1 MAMMLYQYIG
11 LVIGIVG
18 IIYTFLRFREN
29 KMSLGM
35 LFIWSIVW
43 IVLIV
48 LSIFPEATG
57 YFANLTG
64 IGRGLD
70 VILIL
75 GLIGCYYLIFRIY
88 NMIENIEEEIT
99 HIAREM
105 ALEREN
111 ADLDEKRMKRI
122 NQRRRGLTLTRHLF

>member
-1 MAMMLYQYIG
+1 MALMLYQYIG
-11 LVIGIVG
+11 IIIGIVG
-18 IIYTFLRFREN
+18 IIYIFIRFRES

-35 LFIWSIVW
+35 LLIWSVVW
-43 IVLIV
+43 VVLIG

-57 YFANLTG
+57 YFANITG

-88 NMIENIEEEIT
+88 NMIENIEQEIT
-99 HIAREM
+99 NIAREI
-105 ALEREN
+105 ALQGDKDLEN
-111 ADLDEKRMKRI
+111 ENELSYSKKD
-122 NQRRRGLTLTRHLF
+122 

>member
-1 MAMMLYQYIG
+1 MMLMLYQYIG
-11 LVIGIVG
+11 IVIGIIG
-18 IIYTFLRFREN
+18 IIYTFIRFRDS
-29 KMSLGM
+29 KMSPGM
-35 LFIWSIVW
+35 LILWSIIW

-48 LSIFPEATG
+48 LSIFPETTG

-99 HIAREM
+99 LLVREI
-105 ALEREN
+105 ALEKANSRKNEN
-111 ADLDEKRMKRI
+111 TLPEEDE
-122 NQRRRGLTLTRHLF
+122 

>member
-1 MAMMLYQYIG
+1 MALMLYQYIG
-11 LVIGIVG
+11 IIIGVVG
-18 IIYTFLRFREN
+18 IIYTFLRFRDS

-35 LFIWSIVW
+35 LLIWSIVW

-57 YFANLTG
+57 FFANLTG

-88 NMIENIEEEIT
+88 NKIENIEQEIT
-99 HIAREM
+99 HIAREI
-105 ALEREN
+105 ALSKEN
-111 ADLDEKRMKRI
+111 MDKDNDEDK
-122 NQRRRGLTLTRHLF
+122 N

>member
-1 MAMMLYQYIG
+1 MALMLYQYIG
-11 LVIGIVG
+11 IIIGVVG
-18 IIYTFLRFREN
+18 IIYTFLRFRDS

-35 LFIWSIVW
+35 LLIWSIVW

-57 YFANLTG
+57 FFANLTG

-88 NMIENIEEEIT
+88 NKIENIEQEIT
-99 HIAREM
+99 HIAREI
-105 ALEREN
+105 ALSKEN
-111 ADLDEKRMKRI
+111 TKKCKDDSLIKDE
-122 NQRRRGLTLTRHLF
+122 

>member
-1 MAMMLYQYIG
+1 MALMLYQYIG
-11 LVIGIVG
+11 ILIGIVG
-18 IIYTFLRFREN
+18 IIYTFIRFRES

-35 LFIWSIVW
+35 LFIWSLVW

-57 YFANLTG
+57 FFASLTG

-105 ALEREN
+105 ALSKEN
-111 ADLDEKRMKRI
+111 MDKNDKEDK
-122 NQRRRGLTLTRHLF
+122 

>member
-1 MAMMLYQYIG
+1 MALMLYQYIG
-11 LVIGIVG
+11 IIIGIVG

-43 IVLIV
+43 VVLIV

-88 NMIENIEEEIT
+88 NMIENIEQEIT
-99 HIAREM
+99 QIAREI
-105 ALEREN
+105 ALDREN
-111 ADLDEKRMKRI
+111 TEAKIEKEEEK
-122 NQRRRGLTLTRHLF
+122 

>member
-1 MAMMLYQYIG
+1 MALMLYQYIG
-11 LVIGIVG
+11 IIIGVVG

-35 LFIWSIVW
+35 LVIWSIVW

-48 LSIFPEATG
+48 LSIFPEATI

-88 NMIENIEEEIT
+88 NKLENIEQEIT
-99 HIAREM
+99 HIAREI
-105 ALEREN
+105 ALKREN
-111 ADLDEKRMKRI
+111 KDMEMEEDKK
-122 NQRRRGLTLTRHLF
+122 T